1 MMVILAS
8 NVGFS
13 PALGSVYHGV
23 YHSRNNTSR
32 TIEHL
37 KPVKDLFE
45 RSVLRVSRML
55 IDPTTL
61 VEYAV
66 PVIILTLVTI
76 FRTIY
81 KLNCW
86 CHIRATTE
94 AVRTNRDEFVTNWEF
109 SFIIAYFEMT
119 MT

>member
-1 MMVILAS
+1 LEQCS
-8 NVGFS
+8 
-13 PALGSVYHGV
+13 
-23 YHSRNNTSR
+23 
-32 TIEHL
+32 
-37 KPVKDLFE
+37 
-45 RSVLRVSRML
+45 RVSRML

-81 KLNCW
+81 KLNW
-86 CHIRATTE
+86 CPHIRATTE

-109 SFIIAYFEMT
+109 SLLSLQFEMT
-119 MT
+119 MNVTSFFLYPVVVASAVTTSTHRLWSIQQFHFRAIGKSFT